1 VGYVFCNQ
9 CGHRNPP
16 ESVFCSACGSTLDLS
31 TDHTITLAKVDPLL
45 DAPGPDDDV
54 QVSLDPATLGVGVL
68 VVRSG
73 AQAGDKFV
81 LASALT
87 RLGRHPDSEIS
98 LDDIT
103 VSRRHAEIERLGTGR
118 YEVRDA
124 GSLNGTYVNQ
134 QRIDRVP
141 LTHGDE
147 VQVGKFRLVFFDQPR
162 QDV

>member
-1 VGYVFCNQ
+1 MGYVFCNR

-16 ESVFCSACGSTLDLS
+16 ESAFCSACGSTLDLPA
-31 TDHTITLAKVDPLL
+31 DHTVTLAKLDPLL

-54 QVSLDPATLGVGVL
+54 IVEFDTHPGVGEL
-68 VVRSG
+68 VVRAG
-73 AQAGDKFV
+73 TQAGDRFV
-81 LASALT
+81 LAATVT

-103 VSRRHAEIERLGTGR
+103 VSRRHAEIHRLPDGH

-134 QRIDRVP
+134 QRIDRVR
-141 LTHGDE
+141 LEHGDE
-147 VQVGKFRLVFFDQPR
+147 VQVGKFRLLFFDRPR